1 MSKIK
6 NILPLTIAAGAM
18 FLSWL
23 ILRKNKQQTQTLT
36 NNEDT
41 DMRTNT
47 MLPRGYRNNNP
58 LNIRIN
64 ADNNW
69 QGKVLVNTDHVFE
82 QFTSMPYGYR
92 AALKLIRNYIT
103 NYGCNT
109 VAKIIEKWAPPVENN
124 TEKYIADV
132 CKLSGLTP
140 DTTIGYNSKT
150 ALKKMVY
157 AMSIIENGNTD
168 ATREAGLPNMDII
181 EQGYKLL

>member
-1 MSKIK
+1 MKK
-6 NILPLTIAAGAM
+6 NILPLTIAVGAM
-18 FLSWL
+18 ILSWI
-23 ILRKNKQQTQTLT
+23 ILRKGKQQNTLIN
-36 NNEDT
+36 NNEEEI

-69 QGKVLVNTDHVFE
+69 QGKVLANTDHVFE

-109 VAKIIEKWAPPVENN
+109 VAKIIDKWAPPTENN

-132 CKLSGLTP
+132 CKLSGLQP
-140 DTTIGYNSKT
+140 DTIIGYNSKT

-168 ATREAGLPNMDII
+168 ATRAAGLPNMDII